1 MKMLV
6 IGDAYFYND
15 DEDDADDANK
25 ANF

>member
-6 IGDAYFYND
+6 IGDAYYYND